1 MKAAVGA
8 ILLIAW
14 TFAVAAAESAGPA
27 AAVAR
32 IEAQLV
38 RSPILRASFEQ
49 ERSMRVLKRPLLS
62 RGRLTAVAGRGV
74 LWQVR
79 EPHEVTVLVTAE
91 AILEWDD
98 QGPPRRMEM
107 AASPVF
113 GALGGALL
121 DVLTGDP
128 GKLGTLFELKPLP
141 AEPGWRLALAPK
153 DPSLAALISAIEI
166 AGGRFVEEVVIREA
180 GGDRTVITFS
190 DFRTEPGVLEASERA
205 YFEH

>member
-1 MKAAVGA
+1 MRAAAGA

-14 TFAVAAAESAGPA
+14 TFPVAAAEGAGPA
-27 AAVAR
+27 DTLAR

-38 RSPILRASFEQ
+38 QSPILRASFEQ
-49 ERSMRVLKRPLLS
+49 ERRMRVLKRPLLS

-79 EPHEVTVLVTAE
+79 APHAATVLVSAD

-98 QGPPRRMEM
+98 QGPPRRMGM
-107 AASPVF
+107 TASPVF

-128 GKLGTLFELKPLP
+128 GQLATLFEVTPLP
-141 AEPGWRLALAPK
+141 AKQGWRLALAPK
-153 DPSLAALISAIEI
+153 DPNLAAMITGLEI
-166 AGGRFVEEVVIREA
+166 AGGRFVEKVVISEA
-180 GGDRTVITFS
+180 GGDRTVITFG
-190 DFRTEPGVLEASERA
+190 DFRTEPGALEASEQA